1 MRKVFRFLIHVT
13 FLIIVLLAA
22 AATAGA
28 DVLINEIMADPAR
41 DWDGD
46 GEYNYRDDEWIE
58 ILNTGPS
65 IVDLSDY
72 LLSDGESEPVWR
84 FGFAGT
90 LMPGATLVVYGSD
103 SRAWEES
110 NGQPVY
116 GLSLNNTGDQVSLYK
131 VEGGDTVLLEDV
143 LFSDKTAEDD
153 RSLGR
158 SIMEPGKW
166 ELFDAFNPCPL
177 NCDPAGNGCAPTPG
191 FSNGCTTAAG
201 DDSWGSI
208 KRKYFE
214 QDGEVNSE

>member
-1 MRKVFRFLIHVT
+1 MRKVFRFFIHVT
-13 FLIIVLLAA
+13 FLIIILLAA

-28 DVLINEIMADPAR
+28 EVLINEIMADPAR

-58 ILNTGPS
+58 ILNAGS
-65 IVDLSDY
+65 SSVDLSDY
-72 LLSDGESEPVWR
+72 LLSDGDGEPVWR

-90 LMPGATLVVYGSD
+90 LMPDATLVVYGSD

-131 VEGGDTVLLEDV
+131 IEGGDTVQLEGV
-143 LFSDKTAEDD
+143 VFSDKIAEDD

-158 SIMEPGKW
+158 NILELGAW
-166 ELFDAFNPCPL
+166 ELFDAYNPCAV
-177 NCDPAGNGCAPTPG
+177 NCDPVGNGCMPTPG
-191 FSNGCTTAAG
+191 FANGCTTAVG

-208 KRKYFE
+208 KRKYLE
-214 QDGEVNSE
+214 